1 MTSASA
7 SSSTSASAST
17 SASESASETIVTSKG
32 LSEIHSIESL
42 NIESVL
48 TSASASASTSASGIV
63 KSTGDSRKQLP
74 NTGSE
79 DSNSSLLLGALTA
92 ITGLGLFV
100 KRSKDENEDEI

>member
-1 MTSASA
+1 M
-7 SSSTSASAST
+7 
-17 SASESASETIVTSKG
+17 
-32 LSEIHSIESL
+32 

-48 TSASASASTSASGIV
+48 TSASASAIESVSASTSASGMV
-63 KSTGDSRKQLP
+63 KSTADSRKQLP

>member
-1 MTSASA
+1 MNIESVLTSASA
-7 SSSTSASAST
+7 SSSTSAS
-17 SASESASETIVTSKG
+17 ES
-32 LSEIHSIESL
+32 
-42 NIESVL
+42 
-48 TSASASASTSASGIV
+48 TSASASGMV
-63 KSTGDSRKQLP
+63 KSTADSRKQLP

>member
-1 MTSASA
+1 MT
-7 SSSTSASAST
+7 
-17 SASESASETIVTSKG
+17 I
-32 LSEIHSIESL
+32 
-42 NIESVL
+42 
-48 TSASASASTSASGIV
+48 
-63 KSTGDSRKQLP
+63 KSTADSRKQLP

>member
-1 MTSASA
+1 M
-7 SSSTSASAST
+7 
-17 SASESASETIVTSKG
+17 
-32 LSEIHSIESL
+32 ESL

-48 TSASASASTSASGIV
+48 TSASASAIESVSASTSASGMV
-63 KSTGDSRKQLP
+63 KSTADSRKQLP